1 MAKKEKRK
9 VRKKRKIQ
17 LTSSSGVA
25 RIKSTFNNTII
36 SITDL
41 EGNVLTWKSS
51 GGIGFKGAR
60 KSTPYAAQK
69 ASFEAAKAAKIM
81 GLQEVDVMI
90 KGPGPGREAAIRA
103 LSAAGL
109 IVKRVKLA
117 VSAPHNGCRPKKKRR
132 V

>member
-1 MAKKEKRK
+1 MAKKVKKK

-17 LTSSSGVA
+17 LTSSAGVA
-25 RIKSTFNNTII
+25 RIKATFNNTII

-41 EGNVLTWKSS
+41 QGNVLSWKSA
-51 GGIGFKGAR
+51 GGTGFKGAR

-69 ASFEAAKAAKIM
+69 ASFEVAKAVKLM
-81 GLQEVDVMI
+81 GLQEVDVMV

-109 IVKRVKLA
+109 GVKRVKVA
-117 VSAPHNGCRPKKKRR
+117 TPAPHNGCRLKKKRR

>member
-1 MAKKEKRK
+1 MAKKIKK
-9 VRKKRKIQ
+9 QVRKKRKIQ

-41 EGNVLTWKSS
+41 NGNVLSWKSA
-51 GGIGFKGAR
+51 GGMGFKGAR

-69 ASFEAAKAAKIM
+69 ASLEAAKSAKSM
-81 GLQEVDVMI
+81 GLKEVDVMI

-109 IVKRVKLA
+109 MVKRVKLA
-117 VSAPHNGCRPKKKRR
+117 APAPHNGCRPKKKRR